1 MKIAYF
7 DCSAGISGDMCLG
20 ALVDAGVS
28 LSKLRSCL
36 KKIPVT
42 GYRLSERKV
51 SRNGIAATKVD
62 VILPEPKGHGH
73 HDHANHHETPA
84 RKWSDV
90 KKLISSSALEDSTK
104 SKGLAI
110 FRLLFEAE
118 AAVHGESVDHVHLH
132 ELGAVDCIVD
142 IFGTLIGLEMLGVE
156 KIFSSPVNTGQG
168 TVNTAHGLLPVPA
181 PATLELLKGCQFY
194 SSGVNFELTTPTGAA
209 ILSGLVEAFGPLPGI
224 SAECTGYG
232 AGNREIAEMPN
243 ALRIIVGEAM
253 SVKVSIDSYSA
264 DSVTVLETNIDDMNP
279 QYYERTIDKLLKAG
293 AFDVFLE
300 NISMKKSRPA
310 IKLTAIIRD
319 RDIDKMTNIL
329 FSETSTIG
337 TRSYRADRKI
347 LNREI
352 IKVKTLF
359 GVIRFKISRHNG
371 KVVTVTPEYEDLR
384 AISDKTNIP
393 VKEIVAGLP
402 GMDKIIRMRK
412 T

>member
-36 KKIPVT
+36 KKIPIT

-51 SRNGIAATKVD
+51 RRNGIAATKVD
-62 VILPEPKGHGH
+62 VILTEPKGHSH
-73 HDHANHHETPA
+73 HDHAHHHKTPA
-84 RKWSDV
+84 RKWTDV
-90 KKLISSSALEDSTK
+90 KKLIASSTLEDSIK
-104 SKGLAI
+104 RKGLAI
-110 FRLLFEAE
+110 FRHLFEAE

-156 KIFSSPVNTGQG
+156 KVFSSPVNTGQG
-168 TVNTAHGLLPVPA
+168 TVNTAHGLLPIPA

-194 SSGVNFELTTPTGAA
+194 SSGINFELTTPTGAA

-224 SAECTGYG
+224 SAERTGYG
-232 AGNREIAEMPN
+232 AGNREIADIPN
-243 ALRIIVGEAM
+243 AFRLIIGENL
-253 SVKVSIDSYSA
+253 SVKDSSSSYSG
-264 DSVTVLETNIDDMNP
+264 DRVIVLETNIDDMNP
-279 QYYERTIDKLLKAG
+279 QYYEGIIDKLLKAG
-293 AFDVFLE
+293 ALDVFLE

-310 IKLTAIIRD
+310 IKITAIIRD
-319 RDIDKMTNIL
+319 LDIDKVTDIL
-329 FSETSTIG
+329 FSETTTIG
-337 TRSYRADRKI
+337 VRYYSAERRI

-352 IKVKTLF
+352 IKVKTSF
-359 GVIRFKISRHNG
+359 GAMRFKVSRHNG
-371 KVVTVTPEYEDLR
+371 KIVTVTPEYEDLR

-393 VKEIVAGLP
+393 VKEIVASLP
-402 GMDKIIRMRK
+402 GMDKIIRMRNL
-412 T
+412 

>member
-36 KKIPVT
+36 KKIPIT

-51 SRNGIAATKVD
+51 RRNGIAATKVD
-62 VILPEPKGHGH
+62 VILPEPKRHGH
-73 HDHANHHETPA
+73 QDHHEHHKTGA
-84 RKWSDV
+84 RKWNDV
-90 KKLISSSALEDSTK
+90 KRLIASSTLEDATK
-104 SKGLAI
+104 KKGLAI
-110 FRLLFEAE
+110 FRSLFEAE

-156 KIFSSPVNTGQG
+156 KVFSSPVNTGQG

-181 PATLELLKGCQFY
+181 PATLELLKGCQLY
-194 SSGVNFELTTPTGAA
+194 SSGINFELTTPTGAA
-209 ILSGLVEAFGPLPGI
+209 ILRGLAEAFGPLPAM
-224 SAECTGYG
+224 SSEHAGYG
-232 AGNREIAEMPN
+232 AGNREIPEMPN

-253 SVKVSIDSYSA
+253 PVKVPPDSYSG
-264 DSVTVLETNIDDMNP
+264 DSVIILETNIDDMNP
-279 QYYERTIDKLLKAG
+279 QYYEGIIDKLLKAG
-293 AFDVFLE
+293 ALDVFLE

-310 IKLTAIIRD
+310 IKITAIIGD
-319 RDIDKMTNIL
+319 RDIDKITDIL
-329 FSETSTIG
+329 FSETTTIG
-337 TRSYRADRKI
+337 ARYYRAERKI

-352 IKVKTLF
+352 IKVKTSF
-359 GVIRFKISRHNG
+359 GAIRFKVSRHNG

-384 AISDKTNIP
+384 AISDNTNIP
-393 VKEIVAGLP
+393 IKEIVTGLP
-402 GMDKIIRMRK
+402 GRDKIIRMRK
-412 T
+412 L